1 MLVRVHTYFAFID
14 RDRTFLYI
22 ASGWCPVY
30 HSEHPLRKVGETI
43 SRMSG
48 KRFAGSLAVAFIAAT
63 VFDIVLNG
71 VVLRSAF
78 EAGIAGMAT
87 LAPWP
92 AAVLVGMGIQQAGNV
107 LLLGLCF
114 GGLYRVQVNPDTNP
128 S

>member
-1 MLVRVHTYFAFID
+1 M
-14 RDRTFLYI
+14 
-22 ASGWCPVY
+22 
-30 HSEHPLRKVGETI
+30 

-48 KRFAGSLAVAFIAAT
+48 KRFALSLAVAFIATT

-71 VVLRSAF
+71 VVLRGAF

-87 LAPWP
+87 LVPWP

-114 GGLYRVQVNPDTNP
+114 GWLYRVQVNPNTNP
-128 S
+128 N